1 MSTEMTNC
9 LLEMFT
15 TVRCLSPK
23 ETKEHLSASSDV
35 IFTLNE
41 FQAMDDHEF
50 RTKAFQRPYQYLKQF
65 KHNELEQFTFD
76 CNKGVD
82 STYLEWLEC
91 ILHFIQIED
100 PSWMELRNFAHFLD
114 VQLEKY
120 EKSVFCSDILK
131 DDLTGFRSFVVK
143 FMITMSRDFTMP
155 SLRTSD
161 QSNLSLRNE
170 DEYILSKYQ
179 IDRRWEQNSHPYI
192 MFNADGVSITFLGFH
207 IKNLHAVDVHSGKVI
222 EHNIISRTLLA
233 QLKLQKVPMNID
245 FNNMTRDSQL
255 EILCRVLGVNNLED
269 PDNSYQLT
277 LDNVLKILAIH
288 MRFQCN
294 IPVIIMGETGCGKTR
309 LVQFMCDLL
318 KTDKKRKNL
327 IVVRVHGG
335 TTSEQIYKKV
345 DQAIEISKKNEKLE
359 MDTVLFFDEANST
372 EAVYAIKEVIC
383 DKTVNGCKI
392 DAPRLKFV
400 AACNPYRKHTQ
411 QTIAQLERA
420 GLGYRVRAE
429 DTQEKLGRIPMR
441 QLVYRVQPL
450 PPSLSPLVWDFG
462 KLNEHTQELYIKQMV
477 HAFFIKEGFDTEY
490 ETTFTKVI
498 SVSQRHIAGL
508 ANECRMV
515 SLRDI
520 ERCMKTVMWFHQQ
533 RGTLYPEIDLKK
545 EKIREWLD
553 DTIRSLILAVGV
565 CYNASL
571 EHREKY
577 IEEVAKVL
585 SLTPSD
591 ILNEIDLCQE
601 VFMDNVDLPRATAKN
616 DALKENVFMMIVS
629 MNLRLPLFLVGKPG
643 SSKSL
648 SKTIAADALQGKS
661 SRGNLFR
668 GYKQV
673 QLLSFQCSA
682 HSTSDGII
690 STFRQ
695 CAQLQ
700 LNQNPEEYVS
710 VVVLDEI
717 GLAEDSPTMPLKT
730 LHPLLEGGY
739 IDDEEQKDSK
749 KVGFIGISN
758 WSLDPA
764 KMNRGILLLRTSPD
778 EGELIKTANEICKF
792 AKRTSTDIEK
802 NIPRLTQVYSEIL
815 KDAQGHSEFYGLRD
829 YYSLIK
835 VIVTYPQSCEPSMDA
850 LAKAVQ
856 RNFGGLDTKVES
868 LEIFN
873 SVFQTTA
880 KPTETIE
887 LVKENLDSKKRTGLE
902 ARYLLLL
909 TSNNAALSILRNLNA
924 IDKNDTEIIF
934 GSGFPLDQEYS
945 QVCRTVNRVKT
956 CMETGRPVV
965 LLNIQSLYESLY
977 DALNQ
982 CYVRL
987 GGSNYVDIGLGS
999 HRVKCKVR
1007 DEFRLIVIEEKSVVY
1022 SQFPAPLLSRLEKHC
1037 LEMST
1042 ILSEDARK
1050 MLVHLENQVMEIF
1063 SCESETKQSLSDA
1076 LIGLTSDTMASVL
1089 FQNCHQSSEMELPM
1103 TNDII
1108 EQAKEKVIEC
1118 ATLDSILRVTKDKEA
1133 VQKLYFDQQTHIN
1146 LIEVIKKHRT
1156 NSDKGMFL
1164 EVSSYSSVIQLEICV
1179 LFQNFIHVLEILI
1192 FDKYLL
1198 YVL

>member
-1 MSTEMTNC
+1 MSTEMTNS
-9 LLEMFT
+9 LLDIFT
-15 TVRCLSPK
+15 TVRCLSPN
-23 ETKEHLSASSDV
+23 ETKERLSPNSGTV
-35 IFTLNE
+35 TE
-41 FQAMDDHEF
+41 VQTMDDCEF
-50 RTKAFQRPYQYLKQF
+50 RSETFQRPYHYLKQF
-65 KHNELEQFTFD
+65 IQNKLEEFTFESNT
-76 CNKGVD
+76 CVV
-82 STYLEWLEC
+82 STHLEWLEC
-91 ILHFIQIED
+91 ILHFIEIKD
-100 PSWMELRNFAHFLD
+100 PSWMELRNFTHFLN
-114 VQLEKY
+114 VQMEKY
-120 EKSVFCSDILK
+120 EKSEFCKDIYR
-131 DDLTGFRSFVVK
+131 DDLTGFRSFVVN
-143 FMITMSRDFTMP
+143 FLIIMSQDFTMP

-161 QSNLSLRNE
+161 ESNLCRKNE
-170 DEYILSKYQ
+170 DEDILSEYQ
-179 IDRRWEQNSHPYI
+179 IERRWEQHSHPYI
-192 MFNADGVSITFLGFH
+192 MFNADGESMTFLGFH
-207 IKNLHAVDVHSGKVI
+207 IKNLNAVDIHSGRVI
-222 EHNIISRTLLA
+222 KHKIITSTLLR
-233 QLKLQKVPMNID
+233 QLQLQEVPMNID
-245 FNNMTRDSQL
+245 FNKMKRDEQL
-255 EILCRVLGVNNLED
+255 KILCRVLGVNSLVD

-309 LVQFMCDLL
+309 LVQFMCDLM
-318 KTDKKRKNL
+318 KTDKKRPNL

-345 DQAIEISKKNEKLE
+345 DQAIKISKKNEDLG

-383 DKTVNGCKI
+383 DKTANGYKI

-411 QTIAQLERA
+411 QAIEQLERA

-429 DTQEKLGRIPMR
+429 DTLEKLGRIPMR

-462 KLNEHTQELYIKQMV
+462 KLNEHTEELYITQMV
-477 HAFFIKEGFDTEY
+477 CAFFKRERLFDKRY
-490 ETTFTKVI
+490 ETAFTKVI
-498 SVSQRHIAGL
+498 SASQRHIAGL

-520 ERCMKTVMWFHQQ
+520 ERCMKTIMWFHQQ
-533 RGTLYPEIDLKK
+533 RDTLYPDIDLKK
-545 EKIREWLD
+545 RKMEAVLPID
-553 DTIRSLILAVGV
+553 AAIRSLILAVGV

-571 EHREKY
+571 EQREKY

-585 SLTPSD
+585 SLKPGD

-601 VFMDNVDLPRATAKN
+601 VFMDNVDFPSATAKN

-700 LNQNPEEYVS
+700 LNQNLEEYVS

-739 IDDEEQKDSK
+739 INDEEQKDSMR
-749 KVGFIGISN
+749 VGFIGISN

-778 EGELIKTANEICKF
+778 EDQLIETAKEIGKY
-792 AKRTSTDIEK
+792 AKPTTTDIEK
-802 NIPRLTQVYSEIL
+802 NIPQLTQVYSEIL
-815 KDAQGHSEFYGLRD
+815 KDAQSQNEFYGLRD

-835 VIVTYPQSCEPSMDA
+835 VIVTYARSCELSMDA

-856 RNFGGLDTKVES
+856 RNFGGLDTIVNS

-880 KPTETIE
+880 KPTKTIE
-887 LVKENLDSKKRTGLE
+887 LVKENLGSKKRPGLE
-902 ARYLLLL
+902 SRYLLLL
-909 TSNNAALSILRNLNA
+909 TTNNAALSILLSLNA
-924 IDKNDTEIIF
+924 INKKTEIIF
-934 GSGFPLDQEYS
+934 GSGFPHDQEYS

-956 CMETGRPVV
+956 CMETGTTVV

-982 CYVRL
+982 CYVKL
-987 GGSNYVDIGLGS
+987 GGSNYVDIGLGA
-999 HRVKCKVR
+999 HRVKCKVK
-1007 DEFRLIVIEEKSVVY
+1007 DEFQLIVIEEKSVVY
-1022 SQFPAPLLSRLEKHC
+1022 SQFPSPLLSRLEKHC

-1042 ILSEDARK
+1042 ILSEDERK
-1050 MLVHLENQVMEIF
+1050 MLVDLDNQVMAVF
-1063 SCESETKQSLSDA
+1063 SSESETKLSLSDA
-1076 LIGLTSDTMASVL
+1076 LIGLTSDTMSSVL
-1089 FQNCHQSSEMELPM
+1089 FQICHQSSELELS
-1103 TNDII
+1103 TCIKNDII
-1108 EQAKEKVIEC
+1108 QQAKEKVIQC

-1133 VQKLYFDQQTHIN
+1133 VQKVYFDNQTHIN

-1156 NSDKGMFL
+1156 NCDKGMCL
-1164 EVSSYSSVIQLEICV
+1164 EVSTYSSVSFNLKIV
-1179 LFQNFIHVLEILI
+1179 SFSNT
-1192 FDKYLL
+1192 L
-1198 YVL
+1198 YMF